1 MKKALTIIIILV
13 IIVAFG
19 FGVFWFFNRQEQG
32 GSGGFNISNYFPF
45 GQGSSE
51 TPSSNGN
58 GGETGSGSGGS
69 SGGETSSSTPETFVP
84 QLWKISE
91 NPQSGAV
98 IFVNN
103 SDTFVRYLDK
113 ATGNV
118 FEGNLSGTRKKRVTN
133 TTIPKVYET
142 VWAGDG
148 NTLVLRYAADNSDT
162 IKSLYAKLAASK
174 STTTSE
180 SEEDLQELQGTFLP
194 SNISQLATEPG
205 ETGKERAFY
214 LLPDN
219 DMGSAGFI
227 ANLDG
232 GKSTKLFDSALR
244 EWLVSWPKKET
255 VAFTTKPSAE
265 VSGYLYFLNS
275 QNGSFK
281 KILGDV
287 RGLTTLTK
295 PDALQVLYSES
306 GENIFSLGTYTL
318 KTAMRKILSQK
329 TLPEKCVWSKKEVST
344 LFCGIPKSIPANKYP
359 DVWYQGIVSFSDAI
373 WKVNASTS
381 QAELIVDPKEKAG
394 VEIDATNLIL
404 DKNEKYLLFTNK
416 KDSQLWGLR
425 LLEN

>member
-1 MKKALTIIIILV
+1 MKKVLTIIIIL
-13 IIVAFG
+13 IIIAAFG
-19 FGVFWFFNRQEQG
+19 FGMFWFFNKQQG
-32 GSGGFNISNYFPF
+32 GAGSNFNISEYFPF
-45 GQGSSE
+45 GQGSE
-51 TPSSNGN
+51 PTPSSNGN
-58 GGETGSGSGGS
+58 GEETGNTSENS
-69 SGGETSSSTPETFVP
+69 SGNENSSSTPTTFLP

-98 IFVNN
+98 VFVNN
-103 SDTFVRYLDK
+103 NDTFVRYLDK

-118 FEGNLSGTRKKRVTN
+118 FEGNLSGTQKKRVTN

-142 VWAGDG
+142 VWASDG
-148 NTLVLRYAADNSDT
+148 NSLVLRYAADNTDT
-162 IKSLYAKLAASK
+162 IKSLYAKLAAAK

-232 GKSTKLFDSALR
+232 AKSTKIFDSALH
-244 EWLVSWPKKET
+244 EWLVSWPKKEIIT
-255 VAFTTKPSAE
+255 YTTKSAAE
-265 VSGYLYFLNS
+265 IPGYLYFLNS

-281 KILGDV
+281 KVLGDV

-295 PDALQVLYSES
+295 PDGLQVLYSES

-344 LFCGIPKSIPANKYP
+344 LYCGIPKSIPANKYP
-359 DVWYQGIVSFSDAI
+359 DVWYQGLVSFSDAI

-381 QAELIVDPKEKAG
+381 QAELLIDPKEKTG

-404 DKNEKYLLFTNK
+404 DKSEKYLLFTNK